1 MILNIKRFNSE
12 NTNPDKNKIDSFEIN
27 CNNLL
32 NALIEVKT
40 NFDSTL
46 TFRCGCKSGICGS
59 CAVKVNGVEKLACKT
74 NIQNGDLIEPI
85 KNSTIIKDLVVD
97 VSHETLVI
105 EKVIDTIKSD
115 DNNIELN
122 KDDIKKIDLQS
133 NCILCNSC
141 YSSCPV
147 YDVNKDFLG
156 PFALTRALRYVNDK
170 RLINKGTILDSIQ
183 SSGIWDCTLCSACT
197 LVCPQNIDPK
207 ADIMELQNISVQ
219 NGYTNPYTQN
229 LDFNSFDNDFGG
241 FNPNSF

>member
-1 MILNIKRFNSE
+1 MILNIKRFSTEYPEKNSV
-12 NTNPDKNKIDSFEIN
+12 DSFEITN
-27 CNNLL
+27 TNLL
-32 NALIEVKT
+32 KALVEIKT
-40 NFDSTL
+40 QQDCSL
-46 TFRCGCKSGICGS
+46 TFRCGCKSGVCGS
-59 CAVKVNGVEKLACKT
+59 CAVKVNGVERLACKT

-141 YSSCPV
+141 YSSCPI

-197 LVCPQNIDPK
+197 LVCPQNIDSK
-207 ADIMELQNISVQ
+207 ADIMQLQNISVQ

>member
-1 MILNIKRFNSE
+1 MILNIKRFSTEYPEKNS
-12 NTNPDKNKIDSFEIN
+12 IDSFEITN
-27 CNNLL
+27 VNLL
-32 NALIEVKT
+32 KALVEIKT
-40 NFDSTL
+40 QQDSRL
-46 TFRCGCKSGICGS
+46 TFRCGCKSGVCGS
-59 CAVKVNGVEKLACKT
+59 CAVKVNGVERLACKT

-183 SSGIWDCTLCSACT
+183 SNGIWDCTLCSACT

-207 ADIMELQNISVQ
+207 GDIMQLQNISVQ
-219 NGYTNPYTQN
+219 FGYSNPYKQ
-229 LDFNSFDNDFGG
+229 DFGFDANFEDDFGG